1 MRWKLLISG
10 MVTTAGVIGL
20 AISYTA
26 GGFMLSLVAAVTG
39 AIVMRKE
46 LDG

>member
-1 MRWKLLISG
+1 MNWKLLISG

-26 GGFMLSLVAAVTG
+26 EWFLMSLVAAVTG